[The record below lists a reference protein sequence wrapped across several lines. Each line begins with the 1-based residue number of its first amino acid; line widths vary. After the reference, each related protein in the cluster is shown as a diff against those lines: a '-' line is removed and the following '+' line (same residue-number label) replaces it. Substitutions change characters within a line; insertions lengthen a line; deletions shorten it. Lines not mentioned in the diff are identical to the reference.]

1 MRIVLHSLGLQLSEC
16 FHFPVANVPDVETQ
30 YHAHEFLDAT
40 VQPKPIEISP
50 NEVYSVHRVLSE
62 HLDYLVGIYLT
73 ALSAFSSRTVG
84 SRP

>member
-1 MRIVLHSLGLQLSEC
+1 VYFRFI
-16 FHFPVANVPDVETQ
+16 VANVPEVETQ

-62 HLDYLVGIYLT
+62 NLDYLVSIRQSGVTRLLLT
-73 ALSAFSSRTVG
+73 CGRLPNVTTPFEPSLAS
-84 SRP
+84 

>member
-1 MRIVLHSLGLQLSEC
+1 MSIRLVLHCLGLRLNGC
-16 FHFPVANVPDVETQ
+16 FFFPVANVPDVETQ

-62 HLDYLVGIYLT
+62 HLDYLVGVYLM
-73 ALSAFSSRTVG
+73 ALSAFF
-84 SRP
+84 